1 MSVKMM
7 LYAFAAAG
15 VGGAALTS
23 GGTGGGLIE
32 HEIARPPIEVYSAI
46 SAMAQEGVQVRP
58 AELGP
63 PMTFEVRKERGK
75 ALHYLLRLDGKLAGS
90 IDLNVAPDK
99 DGAASKLSGDV
110 ELDRKVLA
118 ALGPSPLDSMP
129 DSLLD
134 LALAGQLGELAA
146 QIEAGTPLEP
156 FGPED
161 LAIWREN
168 RVGGI

>member
-7 LYAFAAAG
+7 LFGIAAAG

-23 GGTGGGLIE
+23 GGMGGGLIE
-32 HEIARPPIEVYSAI
+32 HKIAKPPIEVYSAI
-46 SAMAQEGVQVRP
+46 SAMAREGVQVRP

-63 PMTFEVRKERGK
+63 PMTLEVRMERGK
-75 ALHYLLRLDGKLAGS
+75 AIHYVLKLDGKVAGS

-99 DGAASKLSGDV
+99 DGTASRLSGDV
-110 ELDRKVLA
+110 EIDRKVLA
-118 ALGPSPLDSMP
+118 TLGPSPLDSMP

-134 LALAGQLGELAA
+134 LGLAGMLGEMAV

-156 FGPED
+156 LRPED
-161 LAIWREN
+161 LEIWQQN
-168 RVGGI
+168 RAGSY